1 MMRMTLS
8 ELIDK
13 VSVEDARM
21 VAACVQAK
29 VTLFLVDPDDFTV
42 MGAASSRRL
51 LDTDNGYTVVEVV
64 PE

>member
-13 VSVEDARM
+13 VTLEDARM
-21 VAACVQAK
+21 VAACVRAD
-29 VTLFLVDPDDFTV
+29 VVMFLVDPDDFTV

-51 LDTDNGYTVVEVV
+51 LDGKLYTLVEVV